1 VKIGVYTAVLHDRD
15 LRAALA
21 TTRELGLEGV
31 EVNAGGFVGTPHL
44 PVDAVLSS
52 DTARDE
58 YLGLFDDAGMALS
71 GLNCNGNPL
80 HVNPAIRAK
89 HASDLVRSIT
99 LAERLGQHRV
109 VCMSGLP
116 GGAPGASAPTWI
128 VNPWDSTWLDALE
141 AQWEVAVPFWR
152 ELDRRAADADVHL
165 CIEMHPQNLV
175 FNPST
180 LERLVE
186 RTGATHVGAEM
197 DPSHLFWQQI
207 DPVAAIRHLGPLV
220 RHAAAKDVRVN
231 PAAAIHGVL
240 DDRFRRLRPDE
251 ERVQIGTGEGTEGS
265 AWVNE
270 WPQDSAWDFV
280 AVGNGHAAAFWAE
293 FLRALHE
300 VDPDM
305 AVNIE
310 HEDTSLSRIE
320 GLRVAAATLAEARA
334 AAGV

>member
-1 VKIGVYTAVLHDRD
+1 MEIGVYTAVLHDRD
-15 LRAALA
+15 LRSALA
-21 TTRELGLEGV
+21 TAKELGLEGV

-44 PVDAVLSS
+44 PVDAVLAS
-52 DTARDE
+52 DGARDE
-58 YLGLFDDAGMALS
+58 YLGLFEEAGVHLN
-71 GLNCNGNPL
+71 GLNVNGNAL
-80 HVNPAIRAK
+80 HVNPAVRAK
-89 HASDLVRSIT
+89 HSGDLVRSIA
-99 LAERLGQHRV
+99 LAERLGQTRV

-116 GGAPGASAPTWI
+116 GGAPGAVAPTWI
-128 VNPWDSTWLDALE
+128 VNPWDSSWLDALE
-141 AQWEVAVPFWR
+141 HQWSLAVPYWR
-152 ELDRRAADADVHL
+152 ELDRRAADAGVHL

-186 RTGATHVGAEM
+186 QTGATHVGAEM

-207 DPVAAIRHLGPLV
+207 DPVAATRHLGSLV
-220 RHAAAKDVRVN
+220 RHAAAKDVRIN

-251 ERVQIGTGEGTEGS
+251 DRVGLGTGPGTDGEHY
-265 AWVNE
+265 VNE

-280 AVGNGHAAAFWAE
+280 AVGNGHGVDFWTE

-305 AVNIE
+305 KVNIE
-310 HEDTSLSRIE
+310 HEDTALGRIE
-320 GLRVAAATLAEARA
+320 GLQVAASTLAQARE

>member
-1 VKIGVYTAVLHDRD
+1 MKIGVYTAVLHDRD
-15 LRAALA
+15 LPAALA
-21 TTRELGLEGV
+21 TAEQLGLEGV
-31 EVNAGGFVGTPHL
+31 EINAGGFVGTPHL
-44 PVDAVLSS
+44 PVDAVLAS

-58 YLGLFDDAGMALS
+58 YLGLFEESGVALS

-89 HASDLVRSIT
+89 HGGDLLRAVD

-116 GGAPGASAPTWI
+116 GGSPGAVAPTWV

-141 AQWEVAVPFWR
+141 AQWEVAVPAWR

-186 RTGATHVGAEM
+186 ATGATHVGAEM

-220 RHAAAKDVRVN
+220 RHAAAKDVRIN

-240 DDRFRRLRPDE
+240 DDRFRRLGVDE
-251 ERVQIGTGEGTEGS
+251 GRVQIGTGDGTTGS

-280 AVGNGHAAAFWAE
+280 AVGEGHGVDFWAD
-293 FLRALHE
+293 FLRALHD

-310 HEDTSLSRIE
+310 HEDTAHSALD
-320 GLRVAAATLAEARA
+320 GLEIAAGTLARARA
-334 AAGV
+334 SAGV